1 MDIKIDRNKK
11 IKDVEPIEVSGG
23 GWDISGE
30 KIFEFIEEPLLN
42 PVKNL
47 YDKNIETNMSS
58 ANRKNI
64 GDYAYIQI
72 FSKYLSE
79 DNLRTLQLLAGNFP
93 EKIEFCDDKW
103 IGSYFN
109 LKMSPITAETT
120 VGEIN
125 DYFEDMTKGLKL
137 QDVKRDYFDTLDDV
151 KDFCKSYVRSENITE
166 EELKL
171 YMEELDIVEY
181 EGHYYRSEET
191 LRRHLVYLRSK
202 QEPDKSTNQSL
213 DD

>member
-1 MDIKIDRNKK
+1 
-11 IKDVEPIEVSGG
+11 
-23 GWDISGE
+23 
-30 KIFEFIEEPLLN
+30 
-42 PVKNL
+42 
-47 YDKNIETNMSS
+47 
-58 ANRKNI
+58 
-64 GDYAYIQI
+64 
-72 FSKYLSE
+72 
-79 DNLRTLQLLAGNFP
+79 
-93 EKIEFCDDKW
+93 
-103 IGSYFN
+103 
-109 LKMSPITAETT
+109 MSPITAETT

-202 QEPDKSTNQSL
+202 QEPDKSTKQSL